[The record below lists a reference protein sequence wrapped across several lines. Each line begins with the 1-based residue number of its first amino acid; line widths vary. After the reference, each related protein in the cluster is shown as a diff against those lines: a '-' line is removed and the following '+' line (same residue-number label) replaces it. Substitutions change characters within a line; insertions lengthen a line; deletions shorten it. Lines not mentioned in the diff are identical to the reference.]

1 MGGQSW
7 RGRVTQMSRRLVTVP
22 GGVTQLGRVTHG
34 GVTHTAR
41 VESLLGEMLGRPR
54 GGGCN

>member
-1 MGGQSW
+1 
-7 RGRVTQMSRRLVTVP
+7 MSRGVVTVP
-22 GGVTQLGRVTHG
+22 GGVTQLGKVTHG

-41 VESLLGEMLGRPR
+41 MGSLLEEMLGRPR